1 MKIKILSIILFSLL
15 FISCSGPLKAPTT
28 NELLE
33 PIHYELDTWGSNSE
47 IYEFNPKWDKETLCI
62 VYILDNL
69 QSSNLQCFKL

>member
-1 MKIKILSIILFSLL
+1 MKIKILSVITFSLL

-47 IYEFNPKWDKETLCI
+47 IYEFNPK
-62 VYILDNL
+62 
-69 QSSNLQCFKL
+69 